1 MEVYLNRIDGWD
13 DAILTMFYS
22 KRTITRE
29 FEQHVRQAVY
39 ESTLQSPAYG
49 VVGALED
56 SDYWEEVKGWLTTL
70 FKWAPHHTT
79 MGRFL
84 DLSFTVYGMHRAGQD
99 DWDAHAQRYNNR
111 IIRSSTRLAD
121 FKGGEVSSYYEDKI
135 VPTDV
140 ALAALGITTPDE
152 IEYKGQTYVRAV
164 NGYVLKGME
173 NNKDVKRGLYMLSIP
188 SNFIF
193 KVNLTEFAHVYKERR
208 KEGTANPEVKEAC
221 EWMVDWLEEAS
232 RGFITREFLMSIK
245 N

>member
-22 KRTITRE
+22 KRTITRK
-29 FEQHVRQAVY
+29 FENVVRKAVY
-39 ESTLQSPAYG
+39 ESTTHDPTYG
-49 VVGALED
+49 AVGTLKTSE
-56 SDYWEEVKGWLTTL
+56 YWEEVKSWLTTL

-99 DWDAHAQRYNNR
+99 DWDAHAKRYNNR

-121 FKGGEVSSYYEDKI
+121 FKGGEMSDYYRGKV

-152 IEYKGQTYVRAV
+152 IEYEGKTYVRAV
-164 NGYVLKGME
+164 NGYILKGME
-173 NNKDVKRGLYMLSIP
+173 DSKDVKRGLYMLCIP

-193 KVNLTEFAHVYKERR
+193 KVDLTEFAHVYKERR
-208 KEGTANPEVKEAC
+208 QEGTAAPEVKQAC
-221 EWMVDWLEEAS
+221 EWMVDQLEAAS
-232 RGFITREFLMSIK
+232 RGFINRDLLMKIK

>member
-1 MEVYLNRIDGWD
+1 MEVYLNRVDGWD

-29 FEQHVRQAVY
+29 FEEQVRKAVY
-39 ESTLQSPAYG
+39 ESTSHNPDNGIIGQLI
-49 VVGALED
+49 D
-56 SDYWEEVKGWLTTL
+56 SDHWEQVEKWLTTL

-99 DWDAHAQRYNNR
+99 DWDAHAKRYNNR

-121 FKGGEVSSYYEDKI
+121 FKSGEMSEYYAGKI

-140 ALAALGITTPDE
+140 ALAALGIATPNE
-152 IEYKGQTYVRAV
+152 IEYEGKTYVRAV
-164 NGYVLKGME
+164 NGYVLKGEE

-193 KVNLTEFAHVYKERR
+193 KVDLTEFAHVYKERR
-208 KEGTANPEVKEAC
+208 QEGTANPEVKRAC
-221 EWMVDWLEEAS
+221 ESMASLLRVAS
-232 RGFITREFLMSIK
+232 RGFITKELLMSIK